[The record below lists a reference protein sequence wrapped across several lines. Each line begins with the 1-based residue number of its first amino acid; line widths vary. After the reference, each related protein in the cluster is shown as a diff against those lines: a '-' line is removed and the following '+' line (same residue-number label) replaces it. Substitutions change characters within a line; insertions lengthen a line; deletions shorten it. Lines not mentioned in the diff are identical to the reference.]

1 MILSK
6 KPITIAEVDSLVA
19 KSEEK
24 KPIHEYLK
32 KFSKLSK
39 KEALELIE
47 ALKGLNNIK
56 LKEENLVK
64 IADFLPK
71 DLEDVNKIL
80 NEANLSEAEANAIL
94 EIVKKY

>member
-6 KPITIAEVDSLVA
+6 KPLSIAEVNSLVQ
-19 KSEEK
+19 KGEDK
-24 KPIHEYLK
+24 KPIHDYLK
-32 KFSKLSK
+32 KFAVLSK
-39 KEALELIE
+39 EDAEKLIE
-47 ALKGLNNIK
+47 GLRALNNPK
-56 LKEENLVK
+56 LKEENLIK

-80 NEANLSEAEANAIL
+80 NEVSLTEAEANSIL